1 MVDEF
6 GDSAVELEDLFALL
20 DDGACLVTS
29 DTTPVDDAQLEA
41 GYEEGGLTGTFD
53 QVLVVELGLGE
64 EDLRIGPV
72 LDTGAGRTALC
83 FADDVQAGRLLE
95 GLEGIVGTRG
105 AGGVVEASGHTTAE
119 GHLVHLRSAGDL
131 DVEASGQS
139 VDDRSADAVQA
150 AGRCVG
156 GTAELAAGVQLG
168 HDDLDAGQTGLRL
181 DVDGDAA
188 ALVGDGDRSV
198 GGEFDED
205 LGSISSEGLVDAVV
219 DDFPQTVHETTGIG
233 RADVHAGS
241 LANRF
246 KTGQDG
252 QMPGAVAFVFH
263 TIPLVRLNS
272 NRCALSTLFSAARVG
287 NPSGRTRPWALQS

>member
-105 AGGVVEASGHTTAE
+105 AGGVVKRPGTPRRKDILCTFDPRVTSTSRRADRALTTEAPTPC
-119 GHLVHLRSAGDL
+119 RPP
-131 DVEASGQS
+131 
-139 VDDRSADAVQA
+139 
-150 AGRCVG
+150 
-156 GTAELAAGVQLG
+156 
-168 HDDLDAGQTGLRL
+168 
-181 DVDGDAA
+181 DAA
-188 ALVGDGDRSV
+188 
-198 GGEFDED
+198 
-205 LGSISSEGLVDAVV
+205 
-219 DDFPQTVHETTGIG
+219 
-233 RADVHAGS
+233 
-241 LANRF
+241 
-246 KTGQDG
+246 
-252 QMPGAVAFVFH
+252 
-263 TIPLVRLNS
+263 
-272 NRCALSTLFSAARVG
+272 
-287 NPSGRTRPWALQS
+287 